1 LRTTLNR
8 INSSITLLV
17 VSGALDMSTSDRI
30 RSLLNDVV
38 NSGCR
43 FLVMNCR
50 DVSALD
56 SAGLQGLVQA
66 AARLSGCGGKVFLVQ
81 PSAAVTKTLELTNST
96 GKFSVVKNEGE
107 AYKAAGL

>member
-1 LRTTLNR
+1 MNR
-8 INSSITLLV
+8 INPTTALVV
-17 VSGALDMSTSDRI
+17 VSGALDMSSSDRL
-30 RSLLNDVV
+30 RTLLNEVV

-43 FLVMNCR
+43 HLVINCR

-56 SAGLQGLVQA
+56 SAGLQSLTQA
-66 AARLSGCGGKVFLVQ
+66 AARLNGCNGRVFLVQ

-96 GKFSVVKNEGE
+96 AKFTSVKNEGE